1 MKEAMLEKLE
11 TTSEFVV
18 EPTLIA
24 VEIHAGAPMATVYPE
39 FPEAITVAISTEI
52 KMSMANCS

>member
-1 MKEAMLEKLE
+1 MYEAMLEKLD

-24 VEIHAGAPMATVYPE
+24 EDIQAGAAIPLVDPLLAD
-39 FPEAITVAISTEI
+39 AITVAISTER
-52 KMSMANCS
+52 S